1 GAGAR
6 WAARGGH
13 PCSTSDREWRQS
25 QDEPRD
31 RGVNES
37 KNAVS
42 EEAAH
47 EQDEH
52 EHQHDGLPVAVDPE
66 EEFRKSPPQDR
77 RQEAVAVERR
87 DGNQVKDRQ
96 DDIQSEPHLE
106 HAPQRRRGGE
116 AAGGRPQLERYS
128 YEKRDHELGHGALQ
142 GHQRSLAGAT
152 EAQRSHPYWL

>member
-1 GAGAR
+1 RPGPSEPAARRSPPAGVHPPGRAARQSEPAAARERRSMWLPAPLRAAGAR

-66 EEFRKSPPQDR
+66 EEFRKSPPEDR
-77 RQEAVAVERR
+77 RQEAVAIERR

-96 DDIQSEPHLE
+96 DDILSEPHLE
-106 HAPQRRRGGE
+106 HAP
-116 AAGGRPQLERYS
+116 ER
-128 YEKRDHELGHGALQ
+128 
-142 GHQRSLAGAT
+142 
-152 EAQRSHPYWL
+152 